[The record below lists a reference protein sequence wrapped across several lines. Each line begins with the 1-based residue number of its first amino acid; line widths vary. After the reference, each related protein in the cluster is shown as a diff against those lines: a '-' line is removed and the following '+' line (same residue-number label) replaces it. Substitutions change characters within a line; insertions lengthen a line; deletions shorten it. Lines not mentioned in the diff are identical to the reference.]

1 MNRYLVE
8 VDICKQAY
16 AVDVAIVYIE
26 ASSPE
31 EAKQKCFDM
40 YGEEYMTVHELK
52 EEGKVTHIYYYE

>member
-26 ASSPE
+26 ADSKE
-31 EAKQKCFDM
+31 EAKKKCLDM
-40 YGEEYMTVHELK
+40 YGEPYMTVHELK